1 MQLLAPGFPR
11 GRSKNCGPLL
21 VPPLG
26 HYRNLLKRLTSVGAS
41 VGGRNDVRKSSCS
54 EWQHVRRKN
63 NVSPPSAA
71 ASTASQPPSPP
82 PPSPKPPCATPVD
95 FALVLDESGS
105 MKRYMYGAGGLKAFA
120 KQLVNMYFLGVDAAR
135 LCGVLRDGCDDA
147 GAMVVRRG
155 RDQRG
160 NRPDNGGRQNL
171 DLRRL

>member
-1 MQLLAPGFPR
+1 MF
-11 GRSKNCGPLL
+11 S
-21 VPPLG
+21 
-26 HYRNLLKRLTSVGAS
+26 SSAS
-41 VGGRNDVRKSSCS
+41 T
-54 EWQHVRRKN
+54 
-63 NVSPPSAA
+63 SAA
-71 ASTASQPPSPP
+71 SPPPSPP